1 MNKTL
6 SIGLAGFSFT
16 IEEHAYIKLSDYLS
30 ALRNSLDAN
39 EADEVMHD
47 IEIRIVEI
55 LREQMAKREVVNDE
69 DVEKVI
75 AQIGKPEVI
84 EEQEQAYFSEKTE
97 KPRAFSG
104 QKQLFR
110 DPEGKILGG
119 VSGGLGH
126 YFGIDKVW
134 VRLIFIILIF
144 AKGFGLLL
152 YPILWLVI
160 PVANSASDFLK
171 MKGKPA
177 NFDNLKN
184 ESNKIVQFANE
195 STQRVGQLYQE
206 NKHYVADAGNGFAT
220 FLRVVFG
227 GIFALMAFGF
237 IIGTFALFGLFGNPS
252 FPGTSMFNFLFDE
265 GGMNTVL
272 IVISILTILIPA
284 IIFTLISI
292 KLFSPK
298 TKLRNFGYV
307 IGVLTLLWIGLA
319 TFFGVSFAKN
329 KMIYQGH
336 KEETEEIAITTTSD
350 TIILDQKQVAIPSNF
365 TAYNND
371 IFSDKKTVYDED
383 YPDVEITRRDDVKT
397 PYLIIKKSADGY
409 NQPLNMVAPV
419 EVQGNKIF
427 LPNFISYPYAQR
439 FRDYKIEYELVVPNK
454 IVVLDPKDKVNTY
467 GDNEKDNNED
477 NDSEV
482 NIENGKINING
493 TSIEYNS
500 NDADSVIINGKKYPK
515 ATADSIIKKDLK
527 NIKELKDMKDL
538 KNLDISIDENGSK
551 IKIKTNK

>member
-307 IGVLTLLWIGLA
+307 IGVLTLL
-319 TFFGVSFAKN
+319 
-329 KMIYQGH
+329 
-336 KEETEEIAITTTSD
+336 
-350 TIILDQKQVAIPSNF
+350 
-365 TAYNND
+365 
-371 IFSDKKTVYDED
+371 
-383 YPDVEITRRDDVKT
+383 
-397 PYLIIKKSADGY
+397 
-409 NQPLNMVAPV
+409 
-419 EVQGNKIF
+419 
-427 LPNFISYPYAQR
+427 
-439 FRDYKIEYELVVPNK
+439 
-454 IVVLDPKDKVNTY
+454 
-467 GDNEKDNNED
+467 
-477 NDSEV
+477 
-482 NIENGKINING
+482 
-493 TSIEYNS
+493 
-500 NDADSVIINGKKYPK
+500 
-515 ATADSIIKKDLK
+515 
-527 NIKELKDMKDL
+527 
-538 KNLDISIDENGSK
+538 
-551 IKIKTNK
+551 

>member
-272 IVISILTILIPA
+272 IVISILTFLIPA

-307 IGVLTLLWIGLA
+307 IGILTLLWIGLA

-336 KEETEEIAITTTSD
+336 KEETEEIAINTTSD
-350 TIILDQKQVAIPSNF
+350 SIILDQKQVIIPANF
-365 TAYNND
+365 TPYNDD

-383 YPDVEITRRDDVKT
+383 YPDVEIIRKDDVKT

-409 NQPLNMVAPV
+409 NKPLNMIAPV

-427 LPNFISYPYAQR
+427 LPNYISYPYAQR
-439 FRDYKIEYELVVPNK
+439 FRDYRVNYELVVPTK
-454 IVVLDPKDKVNTY
+454 MVVLDPKDKVNTY
-467 GDNEKDNNED
+467 GDNEKDD
-477 NDSEV
+477 DDDDSEV

-527 NIKELKDMKDL
+527 NIKELKDIKDL

>member
-227 GIFALMAFGF
+227 GIFALLAFGF

-298 TKLRNFGYV
+298 TKLRNIGYV

-383 YPDVEITRRDDVKT
+383 YPDVEIIRKDDVKT

-409 NQPLNMVAPV
+409 NKPLNMIAPV

-427 LPNFISYPYAQR
+427 LPNYISYPYAQR
-439 FRDYKIEYELVVPNK
+439 FRDYRVNYELVVPTK
-454 IVVLDPKDKVNTY
+454 MVVLDPKDKVNTY
-467 GDNEKDNNED
+467 GDNEKDDDD

-527 NIKELKDMKDL
+527 NIKELKYLKDL

>member
-6 SIGLAGFSFT
+6 SIGLAGFSFV

-227 GIFALMAFGF
+227 GIFAFLALIF
-237 IIGTFALFGLFGNPS
+237 IIATVALFGLFGNS
-252 FPGTSMFNFLFDE
+252 TFPGATMFNYIFDE

-272 IVISILTILIPA
+272 IIISVLTFLIPA
-284 IIFTLISI
+284 IIFTS
-292 KLFSPK
+292 
-298 TKLRNFGYV
+298 FGPNSAGKV
-307 IGVLTLLWIGLA
+307 KPDASARG
-319 TFFGVSFAKN
+319 
-329 KMIYQGH
+329 
-336 KEETEEIAITTTSD
+336 TS
-350 TIILDQKQVAIPSNF
+350 TYF
-365 TAYNND
+365 AYNNGA
-371 IFSDKKTVYDED
+371 
-383 YPDVEITRRDDVKT
+383 YP
-397 PYLIIKKSADGY
+397 G
-409 NQPLNMVAPV
+409 
-419 EVQGNKIF
+419 
-427 LPNFISYPYAQR
+427 
-439 FRDYKIEYELVVPNK
+439 
-454 IVVLDPKDKVNTY
+454 
-467 GDNEKDNNED
+467 
-477 NDSEV
+477 
-482 NIENGKINING
+482 NG
-493 TSIEYNS
+493 TSYATPLSAGGIACLLQAIPNS
-500 NDADSVIINGKKYPK
+500 TNREF
-515 ATADSIIKKDLK
+515 LK
-527 NIKELKDMKDL
+527 NTLRQTASLYPNYTDQLGYGILNFGNALSSFLSTNENALK
-538 KNLDISIDENGSK
+538 SK
-551 IKIKTNK
+551 IKIYPIPAKNEINISTTEKLKNISVYNSLGQFLFNSNASKINVEKLEKGIYFIKITTEKGELVEKFIKE

>member
-227 GIFALMAFGF
+227 GIFALLAFSF

-298 TKLRNFGYV
+298 TKLRNFGYI
-307 IGVLTLLWIGLA
+307 IGVLTLLWIGLL

-350 TIILDQKQVAIPSNF
+350 SIILDQKQVIIPANF
-365 TAYNND
+365 TAYNDD

-383 YPDVEITRRDDVKT
+383 YPDVKIIRKDDVKT

-409 NQPLNMVAPV
+409 NKPLNMIAPV

-427 LPNFISYPYAQR
+427 LPNYISYPYAHR
-439 FRDYKIEYELVVPNK
+439 FRDYRVNYELVVPTK
-454 IVVLDPKDKVNTY
+454 MVVLDPKDKVNTY
-467 GDNEKDNNED
+467 GDNEKDDDD

-515 ATADSIIKKDLK
+515 ATADSIIKRDLK
-527 NIKELKDMKDL
+527 NHNQFKDIKDL

>member
-227 GIFALMAFGF
+227 GIFALLAFGF

-336 KEETEEIAITTTSD
+336 KEETEEIAINTTSD
-350 TIILDQKQVAIPSNF
+350 SIILDQKQVVIPANF
-365 TAYNND
+365 TPYNDD

-383 YPDVEITRRDDVKT
+383 YPDVKIIRKDDVKT
-397 PYLIIKKSADGY
+397 PYLIIKKTADGY
-409 NQPLNMVAPV
+409 NQPLNMLAPV

-427 LPNFISYPYAQR
+427 LPNYISYPYAQR
-439 FRDYKIEYELVVPNK
+439 FRDYKVDYELVVPTK
-454 IVVLDPKDKVNTY
+454 MVVLDPKDKVNTY
-467 GDNEKDNNED
+467 GDNEKDDDDDD
-477 NDSEV
+477 NISD
-482 NIENGKINING
+482 IGKGKIDING
-493 TSIEYNS
+493 TTIEYNS
-500 NDADSVIINGKKYPK
+500 NDNDSVIINGKKYPK
-515 ATADSIIKKDLK
+515 STADSIIKRDLK
-527 NIKELKDMKDL
+527 NHNQFKDVKDL

>member
-227 GIFALMAFGF
+227 GIFALLAFGF

-272 IVISILTILIPA
+272 IVISILTFLIPA

-307 IGVLTLLWIGLA
+307 IGILTLLWIGLA

-336 KEETEEIAITTTSD
+336 KEETEEIAINTTSD
-350 TIILDQKQVAIPSNF
+350 SIILDQKQVVIPANF
-365 TAYNND
+365 TPYNDD

-383 YPDVEITRRDDVKT
+383 YPDVEIIRKDDVKT

-409 NQPLNMVAPV
+409 NKPLNMIAPV

-427 LPNFISYPYAQR
+427 LPNYISYPYAQR
-439 FRDYKIEYELVVPNK
+439 FRDYRVNYELVVPTK
-454 IVVLDPKDKVNTY
+454 MVVLDPKDKVNTY
-467 GDNEKDNNED
+467 GDNEKDD
-477 NDSEV
+477 DDDDSEV

-527 NIKELKDMKDL
+527 NIKELKDIKDL

>member
-1 MNKTL
+1 M
-6 SIGLAGFSFT
+6 
-16 IEEHAYIKLSDYLS
+16 
-30 ALRNSLDAN
+30 
-39 EADEVMHD
+39 
-47 IEIRIVEI
+47 
-55 LREQMAKREVVNDE
+55 
-69 DVEKVI
+69 
-75 AQIGKPEVI
+75 
-84 EEQEQAYFSEKTE
+84 
-97 KPRAFSG
+97 
-104 QKQLFR
+104 
-110 DPEGKILGG
+110 
-119 VSGGLGH
+119 
-126 YFGIDKVW
+126 
-134 VRLIFIILIF
+134 
-144 AKGFGLLL
+144 
-152 YPILWLVI
+152 
-160 PVANSASDFLK
+160 
-171 MKGKPA
+171 
-177 NFDNLKN
+177 
-184 ESNKIVQFANE
+184 
-195 STQRVGQLYQE
+195 
-206 NKHYVADAGNGFAT
+206 
-220 FLRVVFG
+220 
-227 GIFALMAFGF
+227 
-237 IIGTFALFGLFGNPS
+237 
-252 FPGTSMFNFLFDE
+252 
-265 GGMNTVL
+265 
-272 IVISILTILIPA
+272 
-284 IIFTLISI
+284 
-292 KLFSPK
+292 
-298 TKLRNFGYV
+298 
-307 IGVLTLLWIGLA
+307 
-319 TFFGVSFAKN
+319 
-329 KMIYQGH
+329 
-336 KEETEEIAITTTSD
+336 
-350 TIILDQKQVAIPSNF
+350 AIPSNF

>member
-30 ALRNSLDAN
+30 ALRSSLDAT

-237 IIGTFALFGLFGNPS
+237 IIGTFALFGLFVNPS

-272 IVISILTILIPA
+272 IVISILTFLIPA

-307 IGVLTLLWIGLA
+307 IGILTLLWIGLA

-350 TIILDQKQVAIPSNF
+350 SIILDQKQVVIPANF
-365 TAYNND
+365 TAYNDD

-383 YPDVEITRRDDVKT
+383 YPDVEIIRKDDVKT

-409 NQPLNMVAPV
+409 NKPLNMIAPA

-427 LPNFISYPYAQR
+427 LPNYISYPYAQR
-439 FRDYKIEYELVVPNK
+439 FRDYKVEYELVVPTK
-454 IVVLDPKDKVNTY
+454 MVVLDPKDKVNTY
-467 GDNEKDNNED
+467 GDNEKDDDDDD
-477 NDSEV
+477 NISD
-482 NIENGKINING
+482 IGKGKIDING
-493 TSIEYNS
+493 TTIEYNS
-500 NDADSVIINGKKYPK
+500 NDNDSVIINGKKYPK
-515 ATADSIIKKDLK
+515 STADSIIKRDLK
-527 NIKELKDMKDL
+527 NHNQFKDVKDL

>member
-30 ALRNSLDAN
+30 ALRSSLDAT

-227 GIFALMAFGF
+227 GIFALLAFSF

-298 TKLRNFGYV
+298 TKLRNFGYI
-307 IGVLTLLWIGLA
+307 IGVLTLLWIGLL

-350 TIILDQKQVAIPSNF
+350 SIILDQKQVVIPANF
-365 TAYNND
+365 TAYNDD

-383 YPDVEITRRDDVKT
+383 YPDVKIIRKEDVKT
-397 PYLIIKKSADGY
+397 PYLIIKKTADGY
-409 NQPLNMVAPV
+409 NQPLNMLAPV

-427 LPNFISYPYAQR
+427 LPNYISYPYAQR
-439 FRDYKIEYELVVPNK
+439 FRDYKVDYELIVPTK
-454 IVVLDPKDKVNTY
+454 MVVLDPKDKVNTY
-467 GDNEKDNNED
+467 GDNEKDDDDDD
-477 NDSEV
+477 NVSEV
-482 NIENGKINING
+482 GKGKIDING
-493 TSIEYNS
+493 TTIEYNS
-500 NDADSVIINGKKYPK
+500 NDNDSVIINGKKYPK
-515 ATADSIIKKDLK
+515 STADSIIKRDLK
-527 NIKELKDMKDL
+527 NHNQFKDVKDL

>member
-160 PVANSASDFLK
+160 PIANSASDFLK

-336 KEETEEIAITTTSD
+336 KEETEEIAINTTSD

-365 TAYNND
+365 TPYNDD

-383 YPDVEITRRDDVKT
+383 YPDVEIIRKDDVKT

-409 NQPLNMVAPV
+409 NKPLNMIAPV

-427 LPNFISYPYAQR
+427 LPNYISYPYAQR
-439 FRDYKIEYELVVPNK
+439 FRDYRVNYELVVPTK
-454 IVVLDPKDKVNTY
+454 MVVLDPKDKVNTY
-467 GDNEKDNNED
+467 GDNEKDDDDDD
-477 NDSEV
+477 NVSD
-482 NIENGKINING
+482 IGKGKIDING
-493 TSIEYNS
+493 TTIEYNS
-500 NDADSVIINGKKYPK
+500 NDNDSVIINGKKYPK

>member
-409 NQPLNMVAPV
+409 NQPLNMVAHV

-427 LPNFISYPYAQR
+427 LPNYISYPYAQR
-439 FRDYKIEYELVVPNK
+439 FRDYRVNYELVVPTK
-454 IVVLDPKDKVNTY
+454 MVVLDPKDKVNTY
-467 GDNEKDNNED
+467 GDNEKDDDD

>member
-227 GIFALMAFGF
+227 GIFALLAFSF

-298 TKLRNFGYV
+298 TKLRNIGYV
-307 IGVLTLLWIGLA
+307 IGVLTLLWIGLV

-336 KEETEEIAITTTSD
+336 KEETEEIAINTTSD
-350 TIILDQKQVAIPSNF
+350 SIILDQKQVVIPANF
-365 TAYNND
+365 TPYNDD

-383 YPDVEITRRDDVKT
+383 YPDVEIIRKDDVKT

-409 NQPLNMVAPV
+409 NKPLNMIAPV

-427 LPNFISYPYAQR
+427 LPNYISYPYAQR
-439 FRDYKIEYELVVPNK
+439 FRDYRVNYELVVPTK
-454 IVVLDPKDKVNTY
+454 MVVLDPKDKVNTY
-467 GDNEKDNNED
+467 GDNEKDDDDDD
-477 NDSEV
+477 NISD
-482 NIENGKINING
+482 IGKGKIDING
-493 TSIEYNS
+493 TTIEYNS
-500 NDADSVIINGKKYPK
+500 NDNDSVIINGKKYPK
-515 ATADSIIKKDLK
+515 STADSIIKRDLK
-527 NIKELKDMKDL
+527 NHNQFKDVKDL

>member
-134 VRLIFIILIF
+134 VRLIFVILFF

-227 GIFALMAFGF
+227 GIFALLAFSF

-298 TKLRNFGYV
+298 TKLRNIGYV
-307 IGVLTLLWIGLA
+307 IGVLTLLWIGLV

-350 TIILDQKQVAIPSNF
+350 SIILDQKQVVIPANF
-365 TAYNND
+365 TPYNDD

-383 YPDVEITRRDDVKT
+383 YPDVEIIRKDDVKT

-409 NQPLNMVAPV
+409 NKPLNMIAPV

-427 LPNFISYPYAQR
+427 LPNYISYPYAQR
-439 FRDYKIEYELVVPNK
+439 FRDYKVEYELVVPTK
-454 IVVLDPKDKVNTY
+454 MVVLDPKDKVNTY
-467 GDNEKDNNED
+467 GDNEKDDDDDD
-477 NDSEV
+477 NISD
-482 NIENGKINING
+482 IGKGKIDING
-493 TSIEYNS
+493 TTIEYNS
-500 NDADSVIINGKKYPK
+500 NDNDSVIINGKKYPK
-515 ATADSIIKKDLK
+515 STADSIIKRDLK
-527 NIKELKDMKDL
+527 NHNQFKDVKDL

>member
-307 IGVLTLLWIGLA
+307 IGILTLLWIGLV

-336 KEETEEIAITTTSD
+336 KEETEEIAINTTSD
-350 TIILDQKQVAIPSNF
+350 SIILDQKQVVIPANF
-365 TAYNND
+365 TAYNDD

-383 YPDVEITRRDDVKT
+383 YPDVEIIRKDDVKT

-409 NQPLNMVAPV
+409 NKPLNMIAPV

-427 LPNFISYPYAQR
+427 LPNYISYPYAQR
-439 FRDYKIEYELVVPNK
+439 FRDYRVNYELVVPTK
-454 IVVLDPKDKVNTY
+454 MVVLDPKDKVNTY
-467 GDNEKDNNED
+467 GDNEKDDDDDD
-477 NDSEV
+477 NVSDV
-482 NIENGKINING
+482 GKGKIDING
-493 TSIEYNS
+493 TTIEYNS
-500 NDADSVIINGKKYPK
+500 NDNDSVIINGKKYPK
-515 ATADSIIKKDLK
+515 STADSIIKRDLK
-527 NIKELKDMKDL
+527 NHNQFKDVKDL

>member
-298 TKLRNFGYV
+298 TKLRNIGYV

-350 TIILDQKQVAIPSNF
+350 SIILDQKQVVIPANF
-365 TAYNND
+365 TAYNDD

-383 YPDVEITRRDDVKT
+383 YPDVEIIRKDDVKT

-409 NQPLNMVAPV
+409 NKPLNMVAPV

-427 LPNFISYPYAQR
+427 LPNYISYPYAQR
-439 FRDYKIEYELVVPNK
+439 FRDYRVNYELVVPTK
-454 IVVLDPKDKVNTY
+454 MVVLDPKDKVNTY
-467 GDNEKDNNED
+467 GDNEKDDDDDD
-477 NDSEV
+477 NISDV
-482 NIENGKINING
+482 GKGKIDING
-493 TSIEYNS
+493 TTIEYNS
-500 NDADSVIINGKKYPK
+500 NDNDSVIINGKKYPK
-515 ATADSIIKKDLK
+515 STADSIIKRDLK
-527 NIKELKDMKDL
+527 NHNQFKDIKDL

>member
-30 ALRNSLDAN
+30 ALRSSLDAT

-227 GIFALMAFGF
+227 GIFALLAFSF

-298 TKLRNFGYV
+298 TKLRNIGYV
-307 IGVLTLLWIGLA
+307 IGALTLLWIGLV

-409 NQPLNMVAPV
+409 NQPLNMVAHV

-427 LPNFISYPYAQR
+427 LPNYISYPYAQR
-439 FRDYKIEYELVVPNK
+439 FRDYRVNYELVVPTK
-454 IVVLDPKDKVNTY
+454 MVVLDPKDKVNTY
-467 GDNEKDNNED
+467 GDNEKDDDD

-527 NIKELKDMKDL
+527 NIKELKDIKDL

>member
-30 ALRNSLDAN
+30 ALRSSLDAT

-227 GIFALMAFGF
+227 GIFALLAFSF

-307 IGVLTLLWIGLA
+307 IGILTLLWIGLA

-336 KEETEEIAITTTSD
+336 KEETEEIAINTTSD
-350 TIILDQKQVAIPSNF
+350 SIILDQKQVVIPANF
-365 TAYNND
+365 TPYNDD

-383 YPDVEITRRDDVKT
+383 YPDVEIIRKDDVKT

-409 NQPLNMVAPV
+409 NKPLNMIAPV

-427 LPNFISYPYAQR
+427 LPNYINYPYSQR
-439 FRDYKIEYELVVPNK
+439 FRDYRVNYELVVPTK
-454 IVVLDPKDKVNTY
+454 MVVLDPKDKVNTY
-467 GDNEKDNNED
+467 GDNEKDDDDDD
-477 NDSEV
+477 NISD
-482 NIENGKINING
+482 IGKGKIDING
-493 TSIEYNS
+493 TTIEYNS
-500 NDADSVIINGKKYPK
+500 NDNDSVIINGKKYPK
-515 ATADSIIKKDLK
+515 STADSIIKRDLK
-527 NIKELKDMKDL
+527 NHNQFKDVKDL

>member
-227 GIFALMAFGF
+227 GIFALLAFSF

-298 TKLRNFGYV
+298 TKLRNLGYV
-307 IGVLTLLWIGLA
+307 IGVLTLLWIGLV

-336 KEETEEIAITTTSD
+336 KEETEEIAINTTSD
-350 TIILDQKQVAIPSNF
+350 SIILDQKQVVIPANF
-365 TAYNND
+365 TPYNDD

-383 YPDVEITRRDDVKT
+383 YPDVEIIRKDDVKT

-409 NQPLNMVAPV
+409 NKPLNMIAPV

-427 LPNFISYPYAQR
+427 LPNYISYPYAQR
-439 FRDYKIEYELVVPNK
+439 FRDYRVNYELVVPTK
-454 IVVLDPKDKVNTY
+454 MVVLDPKDKVNTY
-467 GDNEKDNNED
+467 GDNEKDDDDDD
-477 NDSEV
+477 NVSDV
-482 NIENGKINING
+482 GKGKIDING
-493 TSIEYNS
+493 TTIEYNS
-500 NDADSVIINGKKYPK
+500 NDNDSVIINGKKYPK
-515 ATADSIIKKDLK
+515 STADSIIKRDLK
-527 NIKELKDMKDL
+527 NHNQFKDVKDL

>member
-371 IFSDKKTVYDED
+371 IFSDEKTVYDED

-409 NQPLNMVAPV
+409 NQPLNMVAHV

-427 LPNFISYPYAQR
+427 LPNYISYPYAQR
-439 FRDYKIEYELVVPNK
+439 FRDYRVNYELVVPTK
-454 IVVLDPKDKVNTY
+454 MVVLDPKDKVNTY
-467 GDNEKDNNED
+467 GDNEKDDDD

-527 NIKELKDMKDL
+527 NIKELKDIKDL

>member
-134 VRLIFIILIF
+134 VRLIFVILFF

-227 GIFALMAFGF
+227 GIFALLAFSF

-298 TKLRNFGYV
+298 TKLRNIGYV
-307 IGVLTLLWIGLA
+307 IGVLTLLWIGLV

-336 KEETEEIAITTTSD
+336 KEETEEIAINTTSD
-350 TIILDQKQVAIPSNF
+350 SIILDQKQVVIPANF
-365 TAYNND
+365 TPYNDD

-383 YPDVEITRRDDVKT
+383 YPDVEIIRKDDVKT

-409 NQPLNMVAPV
+409 NKPLNMIAPV

-427 LPNFISYPYAQR
+427 LPNYISYPYAQR
-439 FRDYKIEYELVVPNK
+439 FRDYKVEYELVVPTK
-454 IVVLDPKDKVNTY
+454 MVVLDPKDKVNTY
-467 GDNEKDNNED
+467 GDNEKDDDDDD
-477 NDSEV
+477 NISD
-482 NIENGKINING
+482 IGKGKIDING
-493 TSIEYNS
+493 TTIEYNS
-500 NDADSVIINGKKYPK
+500 NDNDSVIINGKKYPK
-515 ATADSIIKKDLK
+515 STADSIIKRDLK
-527 NIKELKDMKDL
+527 NHNQFKDVKDL

>member
-272 IVISILTILIPA
+272 IVISILTFLIPA

-307 IGVLTLLWIGLA
+307 IGILTLLWIGLA

-336 KEETEEIAITTTSD
+336 KEETEEIAINTTSD
-350 TIILDQKQVAIPSNF
+350 SIILDQKQVVIPANF
-365 TAYNND
+365 TPYNDD

-383 YPDVEITRRDDVKT
+383 YPDVEIIRKDDVKT

-409 NQPLNMVAPV
+409 NKPLNMIAPV

-427 LPNFISYPYAQR
+427 LPNYISYPYAQR
-439 FRDYKIEYELVVPNK
+439 FRDYRVNYELVVPTK
-454 IVVLDPKDKVNTY
+454 MVVLDPKDKVNTY
-467 GDNEKDNNED
+467 GDNEKDDDD

-527 NIKELKDMKDL
+527 NIKELKDIKDL

>member
-30 ALRNSLDAN
+30 ALRSSLDAT

-227 GIFALMAFGF
+227 GIFALLAFSF

-298 TKLRNFGYV
+298 TKLRNIGYV
-307 IGVLTLLWIGLA
+307 IGVLTLLWIGLV
-319 TFFGVSFAKN
+319 TFFGVNFAKN

-336 KEETEEIAITTTSD
+336 KEETEEIAINTTSD
-350 TIILDQKQVAIPSNF
+350 SIILDQKQVVIPANF
-365 TAYNND
+365 TAYNDD

-383 YPDVEITRRDDVKT
+383 YPDVEIIRKDDVKT

-409 NQPLNMVAPV
+409 NKPLNMIAPV

-427 LPNFISYPYAQR
+427 LPNYISYPYAQR
-439 FRDYKIEYELVVPNK
+439 FRDYKVEYELVVPTK
-454 IVVLDPKDKVNTY
+454 MVVLDPKDKVNTY
-467 GDNEKDNNED
+467 GDNEKDDDDDD
-477 NDSEV
+477 NISD
-482 NIENGKINING
+482 IGKGKIDING
-493 TSIEYNS
+493 TTIEYNS
-500 NDADSVIINGKKYPK
+500 NDNDSVIINGKKYPK

>member
-227 GIFALMAFGF
+227 GIFALLAFSF

-307 IGVLTLLWIGLA
+307 IGILTLLWIGLV

-336 KEETEEIAITTTSD
+336 KEETEEIAINTTSD
-350 TIILDQKQVAIPSNF
+350 SIILDQKQVVIPANF
-365 TAYNND
+365 TPYNDD

-383 YPDVEITRRDDVKT
+383 YPDVEIIRKDDVKT

-409 NQPLNMVAPV
+409 NKPLNMIAPV

-427 LPNFISYPYAQR
+427 LPNYISYPYAQR
-439 FRDYKIEYELVVPNK
+439 FRDYRVNYELVVPTK
-454 IVVLDPKDKVNTY
+454 MVVLDPKDKVNTY
-467 GDNEKDNNED
+467 GDNEKNDDDDDNISD
-477 NDSEV
+477 V
-482 NIENGKINING
+482 GKGKIDING
-493 TSIEYNS
+493 TTIEYNS
-500 NDADSVIINGKKYPK
+500 NDNDSVIINGKKYPK
-515 ATADSIIKKDLK
+515 STADSIIKRDLK
-527 NIKELKDMKDL
+527 NHNQFKDVKDL

>member
-1 MNKTL
+1 M
-6 SIGLAGFSFT
+6 
-16 IEEHAYIKLSDYLS
+16 
-30 ALRNSLDAN
+30 
-39 EADEVMHD
+39 
-47 IEIRIVEI
+47 
-55 LREQMAKREVVNDE
+55 
-69 DVEKVI
+69 
-75 AQIGKPEVI
+75 
-84 EEQEQAYFSEKTE
+84 
-97 KPRAFSG
+97 
-104 QKQLFR
+104 
-110 DPEGKILGG
+110 
-119 VSGGLGH
+119 
-126 YFGIDKVW
+126 
-134 VRLIFIILIF
+134 
-144 AKGFGLLL
+144 
-152 YPILWLVI
+152 
-160 PVANSASDFLK
+160 
-171 MKGKPA
+171 
-177 NFDNLKN
+177 
-184 ESNKIVQFANE
+184 
-195 STQRVGQLYQE
+195 
-206 NKHYVADAGNGFAT
+206 
-220 FLRVVFG
+220 
-227 GIFALMAFGF
+227 
-237 IIGTFALFGLFGNPS
+237 FGNPS

-454 IVVLDPKDKVNTY
+454 IVVLDPKDKVNTN

>member
-227 GIFALMAFGF
+227 GIFALLAFSF

-298 TKLRNFGYV
+298 TKLRNFGYI
-307 IGVLTLLWIGLA
+307 IGILTLLWIGLV

-336 KEETEEIAITTTSD
+336 KEETEEIAINTTSD
-350 TIILDQKQVAIPSNF
+350 SIILDQKQVVIPANF
-365 TAYNND
+365 TAYNDD

-383 YPDVEITRRDDVKT
+383 YPDVEIIRKDDVKT

-409 NQPLNMVAPV
+409 NKPLNMIAPV

-427 LPNFISYPYAQR
+427 LPNYISYPYAQR
-439 FRDYKIEYELVVPNK
+439 FRDYKVEYELVVPTK
-454 IVVLDPKDKVNTY
+454 MVVLDPKDKVNTY
-467 GDNEKDNNED
+467 GDNEKDDDDDD
-477 NDSEV
+477 NISD
-482 NIENGKINING
+482 IGKGKIDING
-493 TSIEYNS
+493 TTIEYNS
-500 NDADSVIINGKKYPK
+500 NDNDSVIINGKKYPK

>member
-30 ALRNSLDAN
+30 ALRNSLDAR

-227 GIFALMAFGF
+227 GIFALLAFSF

-298 TKLRNFGYV
+298 TKLRNIGYV
-307 IGVLTLLWIGLA
+307 IGVLTLLWIGLV

-336 KEETEEIAITTTSD
+336 KEETEEIAINTTSD
-350 TIILDQKQVAIPSNF
+350 TIILDQKQVVIPANF
-365 TAYNND
+365 TPYNDD

-383 YPDVEITRRDDVKT
+383 YPDVEIIRKDDVKT

-409 NQPLNMVAPV
+409 NKPLNMIAPV

-427 LPNFISYPYAQR
+427 LPNYISYPYAQR
-439 FRDYKIEYELVVPNK
+439 FRDYKVDYELVVPTK
-454 IVVLDPKDKVNTY
+454 MVVLDPKDKVNTY
-467 GDNEKDNNED
+467 GDDEKNKDED
-477 NDSEV
+477 EQDFSDGK
-482 NIENGKINING
+482 GKIDING
-493 TSIEYNS
+493 TTIEYNS
-500 NDADSVIINGKKYPK
+500 NDNDSVIINGKKYPK
-515 ATADSIIKKDLK
+515 STADSIIKRDLK
-527 NIKELKDMKDL
+527 NHNQFKDVKDL

>member
-227 GIFALMAFGF
+227 GIFALLALIF
-237 IIGTFALFGLFGNPS
+237 IIATVALFGLFGNS
-252 FPGTSMFNFLFDE
+252 TFPGATMFNYIFDE

-272 IVISILTILIPA
+272 IIISVLTILIPA

-298 TKLRNFGYV
+298 TKLRNLGYV
-307 IGVLTLLWIGLA
+307 IGALTLLWIGLA

-336 KEETEEIAITTTSD
+336 KEETEEIAINTTSD
-350 TIILDQKQVAIPSNF
+350 SIILDQKQVVIPANF
-365 TAYNND
+365 TPYNDD

-383 YPDVEITRRDDVKT
+383 YPDVEIIRKDDVKT

-409 NQPLNMVAPV
+409 NKPLNMIAPV

-427 LPNFISYPYAQR
+427 LPNYISYPYAQR
-439 FRDYKIEYELVVPNK
+439 FRDYRVNYELVVPTK
-454 IVVLDPKDKVNTY
+454 MVVLDPKDKVNTY
-467 GDNEKDNNED
+467 GDNEKDNNDD

-527 NIKELKDMKDL
+527 NIKELKDLKDL

>member
-307 IGVLTLLWIGLA
+307 IGVLTLLWIGFA

-336 KEETEEIAITTTSD
+336 KEETEEIAINTTSD
-350 TIILDQKQVAIPSNF
+350 SIILDQKQVVIPANF
-365 TAYNND
+365 TPYNDD

-383 YPDVEITRRDDVKT
+383 YPDVEIIRKDDVKT
-397 PYLIIKKSADGY
+397 P
-409 NQPLNMVAPV
+409 
-419 EVQGNKIF
+419 
-427 LPNFISYPYAQR
+427 
-439 FRDYKIEYELVVPNK
+439 
-454 IVVLDPKDKVNTY
+454 
-467 GDNEKDNNED
+467 
-477 NDSEV
+477 
-482 NIENGKINING
+482 
-493 TSIEYNS
+493 
-500 NDADSVIINGKKYPK
+500 
-515 ATADSIIKKDLK
+515 
-527 NIKELKDMKDL
+527 
-538 KNLDISIDENGSK
+538 
-551 IKIKTNK
+551 

>member
-6 SIGLAGFSFT
+6 SIGLAGFSFV

-30 ALRNSLDAN
+30 ALRNSLDAT

-227 GIFALMAFGF
+227 GIFALLAFGF

-272 IVISILTILIPA
+272 IVISILTFLIPA

-307 IGVLTLLWIGLA
+307 IGILTLLWIGLA

-336 KEETEEIAITTTSD
+336 KEETEEIAINTTSD
-350 TIILDQKQVAIPSNF
+350 SIILDQKQVVIPANF
-365 TAYNND
+365 TPYNDD

-383 YPDVEITRRDDVKT
+383 YPDVEIIRKDDVKT

-409 NQPLNMVAPV
+409 NKPLNMIAPV

-427 LPNFISYPYAQR
+427 LPNYISYPYAQR
-439 FRDYKIEYELVVPNK
+439 FRDYRVNYELVVPTK
-454 IVVLDPKDKVNTY
+454 MVVLDPKDKVNTY
-467 GDNEKDNNED
+467 GDNEKDDDDDD
-477 NDSEV
+477 NISD
-482 NIENGKINING
+482 IGKGKIDING
-493 TSIEYNS
+493 TTIEYNS
-500 NDADSVIINGKKYPK
+500 NDNDSVIINGKKYPK
-515 ATADSIIKKDLK
+515 STADSIIKRDLK
-527 NIKELKDMKDL
+527 NHNQFKDIKDL

>member
-30 ALRNSLDAN
+30 ALRSSLDAT

-84 EEQEQAYFSEKTE
+84 EEQEHAYFSEKTE

-227 GIFALMAFGF
+227 GIFALLAFGF

-350 TIILDQKQVAIPSNF
+350 SIILDQKQVIIPANF
-365 TAYNND
+365 TAYNDD

-383 YPDVEITRRDDVKT
+383 YPDVEIIRKDDVKT

-409 NQPLNMVAPV
+409 NKPLNMIAPV

-427 LPNFISYPYAQR
+427 LPNYISYPYAQR
-439 FRDYKIEYELVVPNK
+439 FRDYKVEYELVVPTK
-454 IVVLDPKDKVNTY
+454 MVVLDPKDKVNTY
-467 GDNEKDNNED
+467 GDNEKDDDDDD
-477 NDSEV
+477 NISD
-482 NIENGKINING
+482 IGKGKIDING
-493 TSIEYNS
+493 TTIEYNS
-500 NDADSVIINGKKYPK
+500 NDNDSVIINGKKYPK
-515 ATADSIIKKDLK
+515 STADSIIKRDLK
-527 NIKELKDMKDL
+527 NHNQFKDVKDL

>member
-227 GIFALMAFGF
+227 GIFALLAFSF

-307 IGVLTLLWIGLA
+307 IGILTLLWIGLA

-336 KEETEEIAITTTSD
+336 KEETEEIAINTTSD
-350 TIILDQKQVAIPSNF
+350 SIILDQKQVVIPANF
-365 TAYNND
+365 TPYNDD

-383 YPDVEITRRDDVKT
+383 YPDVKIIRKDDVKT
-397 PYLIIKKSADGY
+397 PYLIIKKTADGY

-439 FRDYKIEYELVVPNK
+439 FRDYRVNYELVVPTEM
-454 IVVLDPKDKVNTY
+454 VVLDPKDKVNTY
-467 GDNEKDNNED
+467 GDNEKDDDDDD
-477 NDSEV
+477 NISDV
-482 NIENGKINING
+482 GKGKIDING
-493 TSIEYNS
+493 TTIEYNS
-500 NDADSVIINGKKYPK
+500 NDNDSVIINGKKYPK

-527 NIKELKDMKDL
+527 NIKELKDLKDL